1 MEKYKINFLQSAL
14 DDLDEIVLYISQDS
28 RKSAIV
34 FRDKIIETTKRLETF
49 PNIGRLVPDK
59 KMMGSGFR
67 MVIVDNYLLFY
78 KIYSNDIDILRI
90 LHGNRNYPLLWQSIK
105 KE

>member
-34 FRDKIIETTKRLETF
+34 FRDKIIEITRRLEHF
-49 PNIGRLVPDK
+49 PKVGRLVPDR
-59 KMMGSGFR
+59 KMMENGFR

-78 KIYSNDIDILRI
+78 KIYSNEIDILRI
-90 LHGNRNYPLLWQSIK
+90 LHGNRNYPLLWQNVK